1 MTAIAKTSSAAG
13 QIEHRAARFI
23 RRLPLYLLILFA
35 CLLTLF
41 PGYWMVVSTVQP
53 LNYSFSFPPPLFP
66 KAFDFSPYATM
77 FTQFPIWL
85 WLGNTIL
92 LATITTI
99 ICLVMTILGA
109 YILSAQKWR
118 GRALFGFLLLVTQLL
133 PEALIVIP
141 VYALYQKFGLKE
153 SIPALSFVDA
163 AFVIPIGTW
172 VLKNVF
178 DSIPREIYDAALI
191 DGCNPLGVLRR
202 VMLPIS
208 APGLVAVAVVAFF
221 YAWNEFLF
229 ASNLI
234 QTTALWPAAV
244 GMAALRSMLNVPID
258 LIMATALFFSI
269 FPVLFYSLVQRYV
282 VAGLSAGAVKG

>member
-1 MTAIAKTSSAAG
+1 MTAIAKSAPASG
-13 QIEHRAARFI
+13 QVGRRPSRFI
-23 RRLPLYLLILFA
+23 RRLPLYILILIA

-41 PGYWMVVSTVQP
+41 PGYWMLVSTVQP
-53 LNYSFSFPPPLFP
+53 LIYSFSFPPPLFP
-66 KAFDFSPYATM
+66 KAFDFTPFTTM
-77 FTQFPIWL
+77 FAQFPIWL

-92 LATITTI
+92 LAAITTA
-99 ICLVMTILGA
+99 ICLFMTVLGA

-141 VYALYQKFGLKE
+141 VYATYQKFGLKE

-178 DSIPREIYDAALI
+178 DAIPREIYDAALI
-191 DGCNPLGVLRR
+191 DGCHPLGVLRR
-202 VMLPIS
+202 VMLPI
-208 APGLVAVAVVAFF
+208 AGPGLVAVAVVSFF

-234 QTTALWPAAV
+234 QTTSLWPAAV
-244 GMAALRSMLNVPID
+244 GMASLRSQLNVPID

-269 FPVLFYSLVQRYV
+269 FPVIFYSLVQRFV